1 MKISYEEPK
10 DLRIDA
16 KRPIWREFFMVFV
29 VQTVCVSAGIG
40 LYQNHALSTLGNWGI
55 YVALI
60 LNTYSWPQFLCFAPR
75 STIV

>member
-29 VQTVCVSAGIG
+29 VQTVCVFAGSIRTMPFPRWGIG
-40 LYQNHALSTLGNWGI
+40 GFMWH
-55 YVALI
+55 
-60 LNTYSWPQFLCFAPR
+60 
-75 STIV
+75 